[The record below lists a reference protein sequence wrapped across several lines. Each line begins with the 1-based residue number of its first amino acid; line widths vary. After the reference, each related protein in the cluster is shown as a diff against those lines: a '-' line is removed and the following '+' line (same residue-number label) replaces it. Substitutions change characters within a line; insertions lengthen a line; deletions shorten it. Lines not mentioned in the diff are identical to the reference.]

1 MKVLIAILC
10 FASLFLVSCK
20 AYKDVQEPE
29 YRDIQHARLV
39 EVGLLQTKASA
50 DLIFYNPNNFTV
62 TLSSAH
68 GDIYLENQYIGKF
81 ELDDKVSVKKNAEFI
96 IPVTLKLDNISAIK
110 NRDIYQKKEVLLRVD
125 GIARISK
132 TGFAREMPINYERME
147 NTDKLRGFMAQ

>member
-1 MKVLIAILC
+1 
-10 FASLFLVSCK
+10 
-20 AYKDVQEPE
+20 
-29 YRDIQHARLV
+29 
-39 EVGLLQTKASA
+39 
-50 DLIFYNPNNFTV
+50 
-62 TLSSAH
+62 
-68 GDIYLENQYIGKF
+68 
-81 ELDDKVSVKKNAEFI
+81 VKKNAEFI